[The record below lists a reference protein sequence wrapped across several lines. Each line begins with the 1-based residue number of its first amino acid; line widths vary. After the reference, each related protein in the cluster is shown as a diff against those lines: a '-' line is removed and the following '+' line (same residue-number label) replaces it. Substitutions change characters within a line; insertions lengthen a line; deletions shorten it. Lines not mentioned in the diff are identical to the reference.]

1 VAEQQQPLLLYGDS
15 LRNAGLRHEL
25 PIPIM
30 DPFLLGVID
39 GRVHVMASTL
49 ERDRIAEAAPDAV
62 LHDVRDLGFY
72 ELMQTASSRDELWLE
87 LTSRAAAA
95 MGVGEAIVDPEMPVI
110 VADRLR
116 ADGIK
121 LTPDPEA
128 VEARRRVKSDA
139 ELAGIRRAAR
149 AAEAGLAAAAE
160 LLRCSEPD
168 GDRLRLDGEPLTA
181 EAIRTA
187 LREACAERGAPAP
200 PEVMVTSGWDGFGH
214 DAGSGPRPA
223 GLPITID
230 LWPQDEESGCWADM
244 TRTFVVGD
252 VSDEVRELEGIVTE
266 GFAAAR
272 DAVRPGITGAELYGI
287 VCDVFEAA
295 GHKTQRTGPD
305 PDDPNAGFQFGLGHG
320 VGLEVHEAPSLGR
333 LGHEPLVAGDVIAIE
348 PGLYRTGLGEV
359 RFEDL
364 LLVTGDGAETLT
376 EYRYDLTP

>member
-1 VAEQQQPLLLYGDS
+1 MAEHQPLLLYGDS

-25 PIPIM
+25 PIPII

-39 GRVHVMASTL
+39 GRIHVMASTL

-72 ELMQTASSRDELWLE
+72 ELMETASSRDELWLE
-87 LTSRAAAA
+87 LTSRSAAA
-95 MGVGEAIVDPEMPVI
+95 MGVGEAIVDPKMPVI

-116 ADGIK
+116 ADGIE

-149 AAEAGLAAAAE
+149 AAEAGLAAAAN
-160 LLRCSEPD
+160 LLRRSEAD

-181 EAIRTA
+181 EAIRAA
-187 LREACAERGAPAP
+187 LRQACAERGAPAP

-230 LWPQDEESGCWADM
+230 LWPQDERSGCWADM

-252 VSDEVRELEGIVTE
+252 VTDEVRELERIVTE
-266 GFAAAR
+266 GFAAGR

-295 GHKTQRTGPD
+295 GHRTQRTGPD
-305 PDDPNAGFQFGLGHG
+305 PEDPNAGFQFSLGHG
-320 VGLEVHEAPSLGR
+320 VGLEIHEAPRLGR
-333 LGHEPLVAGDVIAIE
+333 LGREPLVAGDVVAIE

-364 LLVTGDGAETLT
+364 LLVTEDGSETLT
-376 EYRYDLTP
+376 EYPYDLAP